1 MLLMQSIRR
10 SENAADQSFDESM
23 PYTCTM
29 RNWKPMEPEHGQR
42 GTSQMMGRETV
53 KDGCHGPELLLCP
66 VDMTR
71 SNSVPNQYPGDSTSP
86 PNNARFQ
93 SLYDSRLRERRNTSD
108 GSLGA
113 TSAQHDENGSETS
126 GSGKQSHKRIRSLIP
141 PSNRTSAAANAA
153 FGRLESG
160 TSTRTFS
167 IVNSDPGQNSTNSPR
182 CQSPPPPTSYV
193 IPLSDILVVDADNR
207 TNESAPANNGTT
219 EELSSSMTSTITTI
233 SHGFFEFCFE
243 SRNAQIVFQAFLQA
257 SLPQERLALS
267 MSTRNLMAKVENNEP
282 QNNARGTKPQE
293 SEVDSYNMDNFTAKE
308 LSERV
313 RTESQYDKMKR
324 RMSRFSWKVKEIA
337 GNFVDG
343 EFCACT
349 CLTSNANDKKEGK
362 FHFSNLDLL
371 APSRTDTSA
380 SETEEDKFYMDEPAT
395 PNAANRG
402 ISYRISYEETPMKS
416 ASYMTDVTDTTPI
429 SEYNESLH
437 FDLMM
442 PSSLETPIMTPNR
455 ELNTR
460 LFDAEPMPTFQTPPP
475 KQMSQYSL

>member
-1 MLLMQSIRR
+1 M
-10 SENAADQSFDESM
+10 
-23 PYTCTM
+23 
-29 RNWKPMEPEHGQR
+29 
-42 GTSQMMGRETV
+42 
-53 KDGCHGPELLLCP
+53 
-66 VDMTR
+66 
-71 SNSVPNQYPGDSTSP
+71 
-86 PNNARFQ
+86 
-93 SLYDSRLRERRNTSD
+93 
-108 GSLGA
+108 
-113 TSAQHDENGSETS
+113 
-126 GSGKQSHKRIRSLIP
+126 
-141 PSNRTSAAANAA
+141 
-153 FGRLESG
+153 
-160 TSTRTFS
+160 
-167 IVNSDPGQNSTNSPR
+167 
-182 CQSPPPPTSYV
+182 
-193 IPLSDILVVDADNR
+193 
-207 TNESAPANNGTT
+207 
-219 EELSSSMTSTITTI
+219 TITTI

-257 SLPQERLALS
+257 SLPQERLS
-267 MSTRNLMAKVENNEP
+267 STISARKLMGKGENEP
-282 QNNARGTKPQE
+282 QHDASGTKLE
-293 SEVDSYNMDNFTAKE
+293 EEYDDGYNMDNFTAKE

-349 CLTSNANDKKEGK
+349 CIPSNDKKEGA

-429 SEYNESLH
+429 SEYNEGLH
-437 FDLMM
+437 LDLMM

-475 KQMSQYSL
+475 KQMSLDS